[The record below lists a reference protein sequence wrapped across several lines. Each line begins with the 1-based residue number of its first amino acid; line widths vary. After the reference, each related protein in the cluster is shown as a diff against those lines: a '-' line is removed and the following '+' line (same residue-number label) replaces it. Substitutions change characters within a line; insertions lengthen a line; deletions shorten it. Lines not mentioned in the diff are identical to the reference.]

1 MLSRINQDNSLT
13 EGGEEIPIDDGGRNI
28 ASENENKASQNLTS
42 AEAHITVDLKN
53 VNERLWEEF
62 LKRVK
67 KHDESEGML
76 KPPQIGEKV
85 ERRRL
90 ESTNATDVCVSD
102 EPIARRE
109 RFNRTVGA
117 QTAWGI
123 QRARNRLGAHRNVW
137 SGKAFHECG
146 GNDSSDVL
154 ISLPQW
160 ALDIEKDT
168 WDIVFTDREGRGNTE
183 CLSWEIDKEQ
193 ALKGKT
199 EIVVYFDMM
208 TSFRILID
216 CVEYS
221 ICRLPPQ
228 CSKAKIVR
236 MTQIIQ
242 SWLVKFPTVGSGGK
256 DSASNDYSTRK
267 VTGEATWKKDF
278 TLLSQFRRFRL

>member
-28 ASENENKASQNLTS
+28 ASEKENKTSQNLTS

-90 ESTNATDVCVSD
+90 ESMNATDVCVSD

-123 QRARNRLGAHRNVW
+123 QRARNRSVESQQ
-137 SGKAFHECG
+137 SGGSLRTCSVMEMLENQPPVIRIDECLLPASIG
-146 GNDSSDVL
+146 SVL
-154 ISLPQW
+154 IAERDSRNGKYASVSLINSFDCLEADQ
-160 ALDIEKDT
+160 LMQDIHFGVHES
-168 WDIVFTDREGRGNTE
+168 DISCTPYVP
-183 CLSWEIDKEQ
+183 
-193 ALKGKT
+193 
-199 EIVVYFDMM
+199 VY
-208 TSFRILID
+208 IK
-216 CVEYS
+216 
-221 ICRLPPQ
+221 LP
-228 CSKAKIVR
+228 AG
-236 MTQIIQ
+236 IIK
-242 SWLVKFPTVGSGGK
+242 KFS
-256 DSASNDYSTRK
+256 S
-267 VTGEATWKKDF
+267 
-278 TLLSQFRRFRL
+278 